1 MKKLLIT
8 AALMSVFTLAN
19 ANITNA
25 SINGERVRVGDTYGQ
40 IVGKLGQ
47 PASSY
52 DYTKNINGK
61 ETPVREVSYVSNGK
75 TYVVVIEN
83 GKVITIRSGR

>member
-1 MKKLLIT
+1 MC
-8 AALMSVFTLAN
+8 VFTLAN

-25 SINGERVRVGDTYGQ
+25 NINGERVRVGDTYGQ

-83 GKVITIRSGR
+83 GKVTTIRSGR

>member
-40 IVGKLGQ
+40 IVRKLGQ

-83 GKVITIRSGR
+83 GKVTTIRSGR

>member
-83 GKVITIRSGR
+83 GKVTTIRSGR

>member
-1 MKKLLIT
+1 MKKLIIT
-8 AALMSVFTLAN
+8 AALMSVFILAN

-75 TYVVVIEN
+75 TNVVVIEN
-83 GKVITIRSGR
+83 GKVTTIRSGR

>member
-25 SINGERVRVGDTYGQ
+25 SINGERVRVGDSYGQ

-61 ETPVREVSYVSNGK
+61 ETPVREVSYVSGGK

-83 GKVITIRSGR
+83 GKVTTIRSGR

>member
-1 MKKLLIT
+1 MKKLIIT
-8 AALMSVFTLAN
+8 AALMSVFILAN

>member
-1 MKKLLIT
+1 MKKLIIT

-83 GKVITIRSGR
+83 GKVTTIRSGR

>member
-8 AALMSVFTLAN
+8 AALMCVFTLAN

-83 GKVITIRSGR
+83 GKVTTIRSGR

>member
-25 SINGERVRVGDTYGQ
+25 SINGERVRVGDSYGQ

-83 GKVITIRSGR
+83 GKVTTIRSGR

>member
-83 GKVITIRSGR
+83 GKVTTIRSGK

>member
-19 ANITNA
+19 ANIANA

-83 GKVITIRSGR
+83 GKVTTIRSGR

>member
-1 MKKLLIT
+1 
-8 AALMSVFTLAN
+8 MSVFTLAN

>member
-1 MKKLLIT
+1 MKKLLMT

-83 GKVITIRSGR
+83 GKVTTIRSGR

>member
-1 MKKLLIT
+1 MKKLIIT

>member
-8 AALMSVFTLAN
+8 ATLMSVFTLAN

-83 GKVITIRSGR
+83 GKVTTIRSGR

>member
-25 SINGERVRVGDTYGQ
+25 NINGERVRVGDTYGQ

-83 GKVITIRSGR
+83 GKVTTIRSGR